1 MGQIEAASAN
11 MRGLR
16 PRPDPKGLAFLGA
29 LRTTEQ
35 TVASNAEVQAQ
46 RLLHDQVCRRAP
58 PRTPAPRASLC
69 WARHRIG
76 SPRAAADVRSQL
88 EQKRPESLFGKS
100 IDRLSSAV
108 DQAARRDAQEKGR
121 QRQQDFILEEQR
133 SAEQRSME
141 EGAAMQRENLPP
153 SQQEYAKVLGA
164 LQAVAAKSRTGGKQ
178 RWGQEAGG

>member
-1 MGQIEAASAN
+1 M
-11 MRGLR
+11 
-16 PRPDPKGLAFLGA
+16 
-29 LRTTEQ
+29 
-35 TVASNAEVQAQ
+35 
-46 RLLHDQVCRRAP
+46 
-58 PRTPAPRASLC
+58 
-69 WARHRIG
+69 
-76 SPRAAADVRSQL
+76 
-88 EQKRPESLFGKS
+88 
-100 IDRLSSAV
+100 